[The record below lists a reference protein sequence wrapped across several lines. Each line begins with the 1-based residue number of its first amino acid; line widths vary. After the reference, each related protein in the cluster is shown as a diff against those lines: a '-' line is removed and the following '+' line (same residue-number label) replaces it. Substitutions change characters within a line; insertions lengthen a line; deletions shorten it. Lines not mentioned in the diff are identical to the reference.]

1 MENIFEPQPFSKKIE
16 RNHADQNINTE
27 KLGDFTIKTKNEKK
41 NKYKWISEENL
52 NGE

>member
-41 NKYKWISEENL
+41 K
-52 NGE
+52 